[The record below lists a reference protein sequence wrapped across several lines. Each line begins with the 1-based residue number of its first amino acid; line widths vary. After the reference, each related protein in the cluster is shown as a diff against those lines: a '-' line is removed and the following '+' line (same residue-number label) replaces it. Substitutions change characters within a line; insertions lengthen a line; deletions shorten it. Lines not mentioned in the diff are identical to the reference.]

1 MVILKKDPLADLT
14 EKNRLGTIFSQEI
27 KALVD
32 QILVLLLQLKTETL
46 FHQIHFQIL
55 IQIQTLLIKIKIHFQ
70 VQIPIKIKIPFQAN
84 QNLLSNKTKIH
95 FHDQI
100 LLTTLDQKKMFL
112 NLHFKQMSSAKLKK
126 IFSANNKMPVSNK
139 IALKFS
145 NPQILS
151 KAKRL
156 SLHPQATTIF

>member
-1 MVILKKDPLADLT
+1 M
-14 EKNRLGTIFSQEI
+14 
-27 KALVD
+27 VD
-32 QILVLLLQLKTETL
+32 QILVLLDQLKTETL

-55 IQIQTLLIKIKIHFQ
+55 TKIQTL
-70 VQIPIKIKIPFQAN
+70 PIKIRIHSRVQIQIEIRIPFQAN

-126 IFSANNKMPVSNK
+126 IFSANNKIQVSNK
-139 IALKFS
+139 IALTFS

-151 KAKRL
+151 KARR
-156 SLHPQATTIF
+156 